1 MLPAL
6 SQVCSLNSPFDRDI
20 DEYAAAK
27 CAAIELWLGKL
38 ETYLEGHSVDDV
50 RRLLETHEI
59 AAPVASFQGGLLASQ
74 GEARKVHWEH
84 FERRLDLCQSIGVQT
99 IVVAGDIP
107 PPLDEQVVD
116 RVRMSLGLAADRAAE
131 HDMRVAFEFQSNAA
145 LANNLQTAAALVAEC
160 ARPTLGLCLD
170 AFHWYVGPSKT
181 EDLAYLSSENLFH
194 VQLSDLA
201 GVVRELAVDGDRVLP
216 GDGDLPLD
224 AIVES
229 LRQIGYAGVVS
240 VELMNPQIW
249 QIPALQF
256 GEIAMTALRKVLGLA
271 SMGDV

>member
-38 ETYLEGHSVDDV
+38 KTYLKGHSVDDV

-145 LANNLQTAAALVAEC
+145 LANNLQTAAASWRSVLGRRWGCVSTRSIGTSGR
-160 ARPTLGLCLD
+160 ARPRISPICLAKIFFTFSSATWPAWCVSWPSTVTACCPAMATCRSTRSSSRCDKLATRALCQ
-170 AFHWYVGPSKT
+170 
-181 EDLAYLSSENLFH
+181 SS
-194 VQLSDLA
+194 
-201 GVVRELAVDGDRVLP
+201 
-216 GDGDLPLD
+216 
-224 AIVES
+224 
-229 LRQIGYAGVVS
+229 
-240 VELMNPQIW
+240 
-249 QIPALQF
+249 
-256 GEIAMTALRKVLGLA
+256 
-271 SMGDV
+271 